1 MDMEYGKCV
10 KCGEEIGPYIGDG
23 SDSLCKHCHD
33 KDGSR
38 LQRRA
43 DSYLPATRRRSA
55 GGGWEPV
62 FTLVDLHESR
72 QWQDEIDERL
82 DAESHHKDA
91 KDAEDDDNSRPDEPP
106 FGQGAGVGAVLPKTP
121 FTGSEHKN

>member
-1 MDMEYGKCV
+1 MEYGKCV
-10 KCGEEIGPYIGDG
+10 RCGEEIGPYIGDG

-33 KDGSR
+33 KDGLIIR
-38 LQRRA
+38 HRT
-43 DSYLPATRRRSA
+43 DSYLPVTRRRSA

-62 FTLVDLHESR
+62 FTASDLRESR

-82 DAESHHKDA
+82 DN
-91 KDAEDDDNSRPDEPP
+91 DDNC
-106 FGQGAGVGAVLPKTP
+106 AGVGAVLPKKP